1 MSRDVKEFLYAW
13 LGKNKYGNPTYDT
26 KSETRS
32 GRQRFKC
39 ELRITGFGYTAFG
52 NSTNKKDAATNAAQD
67 FCQYL
72 VREGKMQQSDIP
84 TLTSSSLE
92 ASSTWQDSETATM
105 FCGGED
111 GNSFQ
116 ESQQP
121 IPQKRFPW
129 SNNAYQRNEGT
140 HEQYITQKAEEIAAS
155 ETVDLKSEIHGGWT
169 MENSKKALNEFLQK
183 MRLPQVN
190 YGTKIRESN
199 TVKTMETTAQIF
211 VPQINKNLV
220 GKGTGSNKK
229 VSEAA
234 CAMNIV
240 RQMFHLNIMQSY
252 SGPIKKSKV
261 STLPE
266 IAISI
271 PEDLSTRVTEYV
283 RSCGLELPE
292 INETSATPEAPTS
305 LLTDVKLAQFPVSE
319 ICSASNISWAPP
331 LQNWN
336 PWRASNIDEEP
347 LAFMSMEQISQRIME
362 KEDFKRGE
370 ALDKITAQRGELPVA
385 QYRENIV
392 QTVAENR
399 VTLIKGET
407 GCGKSTQVAQF
418 LLESFLE
425 NSNGASFNAVVSQ
438 PRRISAISL
447 AERVA
452 NERGEEVGETCGYN
466 VRFDS
471 ATPRPYGS
479 IMFCTVGVLLRMME
493 NGLRGISH
501 VIIDEIHERD
511 VDTDFV
517 LIVLREM
524 ISTYRDLRV
533 VLMSA
538 TIDTDLFTNFFSS
551 IPDVGPTP
559 VITMHGRT
567 FPVQSFYL
575 EDILHNL
582 QHMPEEPDQKK
593 RKKGGPPPPDD
604 DEGDEEVD
612 DKGRNMNI
620 LTDPSINESLKTAM
634 SRISEKD
641 IPFGVIE
648 AILNDIASR
657 GVDGAVLV
665 FLPGWAEIM
674 TLCNRLLEH
683 QEFGQANK
691 YEILPLHSQLTS
703 QEQRKVF
710 NHYPGKRKIIVSTNI
725 AETSI
730 TIDDVV
736 YVIDSCK
743 AKERMY
749 TSNNNMVHFATV
761 WASKTNVIQ
770 RRGRAGR
777 VRAGYAF
784 HLCSKMRFEALDDHG
799 TAEMLRIPLH
809 QIALTIKLLR
819 LGSVGEFLGKA
830 LQPPPYDMV
839 VESEAVLQAMGAL
852 DRNLELT
859 SLGKMLAR
867 MPIEPVIAKVLILGT
882 ALGAGSVMCD
892 VASAMSFPTPF
903 VPREKHHSRLSGTQR
918 KFAGNKFSDHVAI
931 VSVIQGY
938 REAVQMGASA
948 AEREFCERYS
958 LSNPVLKM
966 TDGARRQLIDVLR
979 NQCSFPEDILF
990 DISVNVNG
998 PDRELNLMRSLLV
1011 MALYPNVAYY
1021 VGKRKVLT
1029 IEQSSALINKYSML
1043 VPMNNRQEMDFPSPL
1058 LVFTEKVRT
1067 RCISCKQ
1074 MSVISAIQLLVF
1086 GSRKVECVG
1095 EGLVRIDETIT
1106 IRMNVSTAAALIG
1119 LRPCIEALL
1128 VKSCENPESLA
1139 GLNPSDAE
1147 LRQLLRDISSEEFM
1161 SEAGPIKDSLLTDN
1175 ALIQKGPAPNRLE
1188 YADWGPSN
1196 NNSSFQNQDF
1206 PPAAGGKVHPYRG
1219 NRRGNHPYAQNRPY
1233 APPNSGMGY
1242 QNFNNSGYGASGD
1255 WNAGRGNYGNVGSGY
1270 RGAGGGGGYR
1280 GGRGGRGGGRGGG
1293 GRGWNASNW

>member
-392 QTVAENR
+392 DR
-399 VTLIKGET
+399 
-407 GCGKSTQVAQF
+407 KS
-418 LLESFLE
+418 
-425 NSNGASFNAVVSQ
+425 VV
-438 PRRISAISL
+438 
-447 AERVA
+447 
-452 NERGEEVGETCGYN
+452 
-466 VRFDS
+466 
-471 ATPRPYGS
+471 
-479 IMFCTVGVLLRMME
+479 
-493 NGLRGISH
+493 
-501 VIIDEIHERD
+501 
-511 VDTDFV
+511 
-517 LIVLREM
+517 
-524 ISTYRDLRV
+524 
-533 VLMSA
+533 
-538 TIDTDLFTNFFSS
+538 
-551 IPDVGPTP
+551 
-559 VITMHGRT
+559 
-567 FPVQSFYL
+567 
-575 EDILHNL
+575 
-582 QHMPEEPDQKK
+582 
-593 RKKGGPPPPDD
+593 
-604 DEGDEEVD
+604 
-612 DKGRNMNI
+612 
-620 LTDPSINESLKTAM
+620 
-634 SRISEKD
+634 
-641 IPFGVIE
+641 
-648 AILNDIASR
+648 
-657 GVDGAVLV
+657 
-665 FLPGWAEIM
+665 
-674 TLCNRLLEH
+674 
-683 QEFGQANK
+683 
-691 YEILPLHSQLTS
+691 
-703 QEQRKVF
+703 
-710 NHYPGKRKIIVSTNI
+710 
-725 AETSI
+725 
-730 TIDDVV
+730 
-736 YVIDSCK
+736 
-743 AKERMY
+743 
-749 TSNNNMVHFATV
+749 
-761 WASKTNVIQ
+761 
-770 RRGRAGR
+770 
-777 VRAGYAF
+777 
-784 HLCSKMRFEALDDHG
+784 
-799 TAEMLRIPLH
+799 
-809 QIALTIKLLR
+809 
-819 LGSVGEFLGKA
+819 
-830 LQPPPYDMV
+830 
-839 VESEAVLQAMGAL
+839 
-852 DRNLELT
+852 
-859 SLGKMLAR
+859 
-867 MPIEPVIAKVLILGT
+867 
-882 ALGAGSVMCD
+882 
-892 VASAMSFPTPF
+892 
-903 VPREKHHSRLSGTQR
+903 
-918 KFAGNKFSDHVAI
+918 
-931 VSVIQGY
+931 
-938 REAVQMGASA
+938 
-948 AEREFCERYS
+948 
-958 LSNPVLKM
+958 
-966 TDGARRQLIDVLR
+966 
-979 NQCSFPEDILF
+979 
-990 DISVNVNG
+990 
-998 PDRELNLMRSLLV
+998 
-1011 MALYPNVAYY
+1011 
-1021 VGKRKVLT
+1021 
-1029 IEQSSALINKYSML
+1029 
-1043 VPMNNRQEMDFPSPL
+1043 
-1058 LVFTEKVRT
+1058 
-1067 RCISCKQ
+1067 
-1074 MSVISAIQLLVF
+1074 
-1086 GSRKVECVG
+1086 
-1095 EGLVRIDETIT
+1095 
-1106 IRMNVSTAAALIG
+1106 
-1119 LRPCIEALL
+1119 
-1128 VKSCENPESLA
+1128 
-1139 GLNPSDAE
+1139 
-1147 LRQLLRDISSEEFM
+1147 
-1161 SEAGPIKDSLLTDN
+1161 
-1175 ALIQKGPAPNRLE
+1175 
-1188 YADWGPSN
+1188 
-1196 NNSSFQNQDF
+1196 
-1206 PPAAGGKVHPYRG
+1206 
-1219 NRRGNHPYAQNRPY
+1219 
-1233 APPNSGMGY
+1233 
-1242 QNFNNSGYGASGD
+1242 
-1255 WNAGRGNYGNVGSGY
+1255 
-1270 RGAGGGGGYR
+1270 
-1280 GGRGGRGGGRGGG
+1280 
-1293 GRGWNASNW
+1293 